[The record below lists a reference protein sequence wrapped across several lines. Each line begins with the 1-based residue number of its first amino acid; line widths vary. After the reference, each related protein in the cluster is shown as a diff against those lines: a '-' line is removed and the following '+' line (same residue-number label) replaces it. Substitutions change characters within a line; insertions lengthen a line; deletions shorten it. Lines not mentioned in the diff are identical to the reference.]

1 MTLKYDESGRP
12 YEDMTD
18 ENKKLNHRIK
28 ELENSL
34 SIALEINDNYQREK
48 KKLQEEVDKLKA
60 DYNDKNI

>member
-34 SIALEINDNYQREK
+34 SIALGIKDNYQREK

-60 DYNDKNI
+60 DYNE

>member
-34 SIALEINDNYQREK
+34 SIALGINDNYQREK

-60 DYNDKNI
+60 DYNE

>member
-34 SIALEINDNYQREK
+34 SIALGKSKSK
-48 KKLQEEVDKLKA
+48 KMV
-60 DYNDKNI
+60 

>member
-60 DYNDKNI
+60 AYNDKNI